1 MNPPHQQPPT
11 TCPGVA
17 RRTFLADMGMGVAG
31 MALGNV
37 LLAPGLA
44 GAEPGG
50 KGPRG
55 PESGP
60 HFEPKAKSVIWLFL
74 CGGLSPMETFDPKP
88 ALDKFDGK
96 TILQTPYRDL
106 LDPEKNPFQV
116 KLERAAETR
125 PILRTQ
131 TKFKQYG
138 ESGIP
143 VSDFFP
149 HIGQRIDDIA
159 VVRSF
164 WTTTALHE
172 AQLQFHTG
180 RRSLEGGLPTVGSW
194 VTYGLGSLNQNLPEF
209 VVLGKPA
216 DTCCGSDFVYGAGY
230 LGPQYGGVRLH
241 LDRKDPLPFL
251 QVEDG
256 SILPEERTAQLRVL
270 QNLNKLNYIEYPDD
284 PDLTARIK
292 SYELAAR
299 MQTSVP
305 DTLDLEK
312 ESKETRELY
321 GLDENETRDFGTM
334 CLVAR
339 RLAQRGVRFTQV
351 FHQTSGFGPWDAHR
365 NFVKE
370 HEQPARQVDKPIA
383 GLLTDLKRSG
393 MLEETLVVCATE
405 FGRTPSTALAQ
416 DGGKGREHNPFGFT
430 CWLAGGGVKGGVIHG
445 ATDELGYHAVE
456 DRHYLTD
463 LHATVMHQL
472 GLDSRRLSL
481 PGRRRLDIDHG
492 EPIRAILA

>member
-1 MNPPHQQPPT
+1 MNSIPQPPS
-11 TCPGVA
+11 TCPGIA
-17 RRTFLADMGMGVAG
+17 RRTFLADVGMGVTG
-31 MALGNV
+31 IALGNV
-37 LLAPGLA
+37 LLSSGQAA
-44 GAEPGG
+44 SAENASTPH
-50 KGPRG
+50 G

-60 HFEPKAKSVIWLFL
+60 HLEPVAKSVIWIFL

-88 ALDKFDGK
+88 DLDKFHGK
-96 TILQTPYRDL
+96 TIKATPHLDL
-106 LDPEKNPFQV
+106 LNPEKNPFQV
-116 KLERAAETR
+116 RLERDAETR
-125 PILRTQ
+125 SILRTQ
-131 TKFKQYG
+131 TKFNRYG
-138 ESGIP
+138 QSGIP

-149 HIGQRIDDIA
+149 HLAQRIDDIA

-180 RRSLEGGLPTVGSW
+180 RRSREGGLPTIGSW
-194 VTYGLGSLNQNLPEF
+194 TSYGLGSLNQDLPEF

-251 QVEDG
+251 RVDGG
-256 SILPEERTAQLRVL
+256 SILPEERAAQLRTL
-270 QNLNKLNYIEYPDD
+270 QKLNKLNYIEYPDD
-284 PDLTARIK
+284 PELTARIK

-312 ESKETRELY
+312 ESSETRELY
-321 GLDENETRDFGTM
+321 GLDDGETRDFGTM

-370 HEQPARQVDKPIA
+370 HELPAGQVDKPIA
-383 GLLTDLKRSG
+383 ALLTDLKRSG
-393 MLEETLVVCATE
+393 MLDETLVVCATE
-405 FGRTPSTALAQ
+405 FGRTPTTALAQ
-416 DGGKGREHNPFGFT
+416 DGGQGREHNPFGFT
-430 CWLAGGGVKGGVIHG
+430 CWLAGGGVKGGMVHG
-445 ATDELGYHAVE
+445 ATDELGFYAVE
-456 DRHYLTD
+456 DRHYVTD

-472 GLDSRRLSL
+472 GMDSRRLDV

-492 EPIRAILA
+492 EPITAILA